1 MVDGDIDGVGGVL
14 GFAGIVFMRVDNDLP
29 VITASKIDSADIPG
43 GLASGDFASIIRHEF
58 GHAMGAVHTN
68 RRDEC
73 PSDNFDDSP
82 IANQRFQDLSGCDF
96 LAPTNGNGGDTSGC
110 VQ

>member
-1 MVDGDIDGVGGVL
+1 MVDGDIDGVGGLL
-14 GFAGIVFMRVDNDLP
+14 GFAGIVFRRNNDLP
-29 VITASKIDSADIPG
+29 IITRSKIDSADLPD
-43 GLASGDFASIIRHEF
+43 GLVSGSFASVIRHEF

-96 LAPTNGNGGDTSGC
+96 LVPTTGNGGGPGC
-110 VQ
+110 NQ